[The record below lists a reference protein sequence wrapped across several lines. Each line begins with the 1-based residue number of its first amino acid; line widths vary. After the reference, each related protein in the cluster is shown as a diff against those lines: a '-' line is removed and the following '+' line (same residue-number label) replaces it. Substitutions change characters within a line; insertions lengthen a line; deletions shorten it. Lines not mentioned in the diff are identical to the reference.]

1 MASKS
6 SQSETVKEA
15 VSAATRAIS
24 GNPEL
29 EINFGGMG
37 SSLPNPPNSLKD
49 LTSFRGKADSIACI
63 EKYRDKTIK
72 INSGV
77 EKINSLIRVMEDTRV
92 EILGS
97 LNYPGVASNLSAKFK
112 EKSKLHESFEEQ
124 EDQLEI
130 ALETWLRKT
139 CLPNESDSQSNLF
152 LKYWG
157 KLFDSQGEEFKK
169 NLIDSLNDQARFYD
183 IAENFLKNLNIEDE
197 ENDSDDNDVEDDS
210 EQEEQTSSD
219 QNEEEES
226 QESDSS
232 DEQESQ
238 EGTEE
243 TDYDAGDIDEDAIV
257 DENQEITTN
266 QSWLES
272 LVGQTTNFTYKVYTR
287 SFDEE
292 IKAEDLC
299 SPEELQRL
307 RKHLDQ
313 LMGPSKATIS
323 KLAHRLQR
331 FLMAQQNRSWEFNK
345 EEGMLDSARLHKIIT
360 DPLTA
365 LTYKV
370 EKDTEFRDTS
380 VSILVDSSGSMRGR
394 SMTVAA
400 ICADIISTTL
410 ERCNVKTEVL
420 GFTTKQWKGGESRKL
435 WMEDGKPENP
445 GRLND
450 IRHIIF
456 KSADTPWRR
465 GQKNFGLMLR
475 EGLLKENVDGEA
487 LIWAHDRLARR
498 TEQRKILMVISDGAP
513 VDDSTLS
520 TNPTNFLDLHLRQVI
535 HSIETKSDI
544 NLIAIGIGHDV
555 TRYYKNAVTIHR
567 AEELGGAMLEQL
579 TDLFKV
585 DRAGSPI
592 IVKIKQNF

>member
-1 MASKS
+1 MASKN
-6 SQSETVKEA
+6 SQSETIKEA
-15 VSAATRAIS
+15 VTAATRAIS
-24 GNPEL
+24 GNKEL

-37 SSLPNPPNSLKD
+37 SSLPHPPKTLKE
-49 LTSFRGKADSIACI
+49 LSAYRGKADSLACV
-63 EKYRDKTIK
+63 EKYRDKSVRITS
-72 INSGV
+72 NN
-77 EKINSLIRVMEDTRV
+77 EKVNSLIKVMEDSRV

-97 LNYPGVASNLSAKFK
+97 MNYPGIATNI
-112 EKSKLHESFEEQ
+112 KSKFDDKCKLYESFEDH
-124 EDQLEI
+124 EDHLEI
-130 ALETWLRKT
+130 ALETWLRNL
-139 CLPNESDSQSNLF
+139 CLPDIESSKSSLF

-157 KLFDSQGEEFKK
+157 KVFDNQEIELKERLK
-169 NLIDSLNDQARFYD
+169 ESLNNQSKFQE
-183 IAENFLKNLNIEDE
+183 IAEDFLKNLNIDQE
-197 ENDSDDNDVEDDS
+197 ES
-210 EQEEQTSSD
+210 EQEESD
-219 QNEEEES
+219 LEDENEQEEES
-226 QESDSS
+226 ASESGE
-232 DEQESQ
+232 DEESQ
-238 EGTEE
+238 DSESSPEQDNQEGDEE
-243 TDYDAGDIDEDAIV
+243 TDADSGDIDEDAIV
-257 DENQEITTN
+257 DENQEIMTN

-272 LVGQTTNFTYKVYTR
+272 LVGQTSTFSYKVYTR
-287 SFDEE
+287 NFDEE

-360 DPLTA
+360 DPLTP
-365 LTYKV
+365 LTYKI

-380 VSILVDSSGSMRGR
+380 VSLLVDSSGSMRGR

-420 GFTTKQWKGGESRKL
+420 GFTTKQWKGGESRKM
-435 WMEDGKPENP
+435 WMENGKPENP

-498 TEQRKILMVISDGAP
+498 AEQRKILMVISDGAP

-535 HSIETKSDI
+535 HSIETQSDI

-585 DRAGSPI
+585 D
-592 IVKIKQNF
+592 

>member
-1 MASKS
+1 MGSKS
-6 SQSETVKEA
+6 NTVESIKEA
-15 VSAATRAIS
+15 VSSAARAIS
-24 GNPEL
+24 ENPEI
-29 EINFGGMG
+29 EINYGGIG
-37 SSLPNPPNSLKD
+37 SSLPNPPSSYGELA
-49 LTSFRGKADSIACI
+49 SFRGKADSLACI
-63 EKYRDKTIK
+63 DRFRDKTIHVDA
-72 INSGV
+72 GTQRL
-77 EKINSLIRVMEDTRV
+77 NSLMQEMENVRV
-92 EILGS
+92 EVLGS
-97 LNYPGVASNLSAKFK
+97 KKYPGIASNINAKFE
-112 EKSKLHESFEEQ
+112 EKCSLYQLFEEK
-124 EDQLEI
+124 EDVLEI
-130 ALETWLRKT
+130 ALEGWLRKLF
-139 CLPNESDSQSNLF
+139 LPNISSQESSKL
-152 LKYWG
+152 LKDWEKEFEDKG
-157 KLFDSQGEEFKK
+157 SLFKK
-169 NLIDSLNDQARFYD
+169 ELIDSLEDQIKF
-183 IAENFLKNLNIEDE
+183 AEISRTLLKALEIEEIEPMSE
-197 ENDSDDNDVEDDS
+197 EDQQEDDSDNDEQNTEDDS
-210 EQEEQTSSD
+210 EEESNETGESSD
-219 QNEEEES
+219 Q
-226 QESDSS
+226 D
-232 DEQESQ
+232 SQ
-238 EGTEE
+238 EGSDETEAE
-243 TDYDAGDIDEDAIV
+243 AGDVDEDAIV
-257 DENQEITTN
+257 DENQEIVAN

-272 LVGQTTNFTYKVYTR
+272 LVGQTANFTYKVYTR
-287 SFDEE
+287 AFDEE
-292 IKAEDLC
+292 VTAEDLC

-313 LMGPSKATIS
+313 LMGSSKGTVS

-345 EEGMLDSARLHKIIT
+345 EEGILDSAKLHKIIT
-360 DPLTA
+360 DPLTP
-365 LTYKV
+365 LSYKV

-394 SMTVAA
+394 SMAVAA

-420 GFTTKQWKGGESRKL
+420 GFTTKQWKGGDSRKM

-487 LIWAHDRLARR
+487 LIWAHDRLSRR
-498 TEQRKILMVISDGAP
+498 MEQRKILMVISDGAP

-520 TNPTNFLDLHLRQVI
+520 TNQTNFLDLHLRQVI
-535 HSIETKSDI
+535 HSIETQSEVS
-544 NLIAIGIGHDV
+544 LIAIGIGHDV

-585 DRAGSPI
+585 D
-592 IVKIKQNF
+592 

>member
-1 MASKS
+1 MSLKS
-6 SQSETVKEA
+6 PSPETIKEA
-15 VSAATRAIS
+15 VAAATRALAEDP
-24 GNPEL
+24 NL
-29 EINFGGMG
+29 EISFGGI
-37 SSLPNPPNSLKD
+37 SSLPNPPTHINELP
-49 LTSFRGKADSIACI
+49 SFRGKADSAACV
-63 EKYRDKTIK
+63 KRYRK
-72 INSGV
+72 
-77 EKINSLIRVMEDTRV
+77 EKITLDAGTPKLNALLANLEDVRV
-92 EILGS
+92 EVLGS
-97 LNYPGVASNLSAKFK
+97 KKYPGVATNLKAKFDEKCK
-112 EKSKLHESFEEQ
+112 ELQFLEEKDDLLEVALEAWFRNILLDEKLSSDSIRSLKPWKKELLDKGLPFKNALEESL
-124 EDQLEI
+124 EDQIEFAQVARELLHVLEVDDI
-130 ALETWLRKT
+130 EPLSEEDEPSTDADNDDTS
-139 CLPNESDSQSNLF
+139 NEDN
-152 LKYWG
+152 
-157 KLFDSQGEEFKK
+157 
-169 NLIDSLNDQARFYD
+169 NA
-183 IAENFLKNLNIEDE
+183 EDE
-197 ENDSDDNDVEDDS
+197 EMLDESDISQDAEMEEGSEDVDTEMGETEDDS
-210 EQEEQTSSD
+210 
-219 QNEEEES
+219 
-226 QESDSS
+226 
-232 DEQESQ
+232 
-238 EGTEE
+238 
-243 TDYDAGDIDEDAIV
+243 IV
-257 DENQEITTN
+257 DENEEILTN

-272 LVGQTTNFTYKVYTR
+272 LVGQTSNFNYKVYTR

-292 IKAEDLC
+292 LKAEDLC

-313 LMGPSKATIS
+313 LMGPSKTTVS

-345 EEGMLDSARLHKIIT
+345 EEGMLDPSRLHKIIT

-365 LTYKV
+365 LSYKV
-370 EKDTEFRDTS
+370 EKDTDFRDTS

-420 GFTTKQWKGGESRKL
+420 GFTTKQWKGGESRKK
-435 WMEDGKPENP
+435 WMEDGKPDNP

-456 KSADTPWRR
+456 KSAETPWRR

-498 TEQRKILMVISDGAP
+498 QEQRKILMVISDGAP

-520 TNPTNFLDLHLRQVI
+520 TNKNNFLDLHLRQVI
-535 HSIETKSDI
+535 HSIESQSSVS
-544 NLIAIGIGHDV
+544 LIAIGIGHDV

-585 DRAGSPI
+585 D
-592 IVKIKQNF
+592 

>member
-6 SQSETVKEA
+6 SQSETIKEA
-15 VSAATRAIS
+15 VSAATRALS

-29 EINFGGMG
+29 EVNFGGMG

-49 LTSFRGKADSIACI
+49 LTSFRGKADSLACI
-63 EKYRDKTIK
+63 EKYRDKSIR

-97 LNYPGVASNLSAKFK
+97 LNYPGVASNLSAKFE
-112 EKSKLHESFEEQ
+112 EKSKLHENFDEQ

-139 CLPNESDSQSNLF
+139 CLPNESESQSNLF

-157 KLFDSQGEEFKK
+157 KLFESQGKEFKE
-169 NLIDSLNDQARFYD
+169 NLIVSLNDQAKFYD
-183 IAENFLKNLNIEDE
+183 IAESFLKNLNIEDE
-197 ENDSDDNDVEDDS
+197 EDESEDNDIEDDS
-210 EQEEQTSSD
+210 DQEEQGSAD
-219 QNEEEES
+219 ENEEEES

-232 DEQESQ
+232 PEQENQ
-238 EGTEE
+238 EGNEE
-243 TDYDAGDIDEDAIV
+243 TDSDAGDVDEDAIV
-257 DENQEITTN
+257 DENQEVMTN

-272 LVGQTTNFTYKVYTR
+272 LVGQTNNFTYKVYTR

-292 IKAEDLC
+292 VKAEDLC
-299 SPEELQRL
+299 SPEELLRL

-360 DPLTA
+360 DPLTS
-365 LTYKV
+365 LSYKI

-535 HSIETKSDI
+535 HSVETKSDI

-585 DRAGSPI
+585 D
-592 IVKIKQNF
+592 

>member
-1 MASKS
+1 MGSKLNLAES
-6 SQSETVKEA
+6 IKEA
-15 VSAATRAIS
+15 VSSASRAIS
-24 GNPEL
+24 ENPEI
-29 EINFGGMG
+29 EINYGGMG
-37 SSLPNPPNSLKD
+37 SSLPNPPNSQVELA
-49 LTSFRGKADSIACI
+49 SFRGKADSLACI
-63 EKYRDKTIK
+63 DRFRDKSIFVDAGTQRL
-72 INSGV
+72 NALMH
-77 EKINSLIRVMEDTRV
+77 EMENIRVEV
-92 EILGS
+92 LGS
-97 LNYPGVASNLSAKFK
+97 KKYSGIASNINAKFE
-112 EKSKLHESFEEQ
+112 EKCLLYESFEEK
-124 EDQLEI
+124 DDILEI
-130 ALETWLRKT
+130 SLEAWLRKIF
-139 CLPNESDSQSNLF
+139 LPNISSNKANKFLKQWEKEFEDKGSSFKNQLINSLENQIEFAEISRTLLKALEIDETDPVSEEDQQEDESDN
-152 LKYWG
+152 
-157 KLFDSQGEEFKK
+157 E
-169 NLIDSLNDQARFYD
+169 DQTTD
-183 IAENFLKNLNIEDE
+183 
-197 ENDSDDNDVEDDS
+197 NDSS
-210 EQEEQTSSD
+210 EE
-219 QNEEEES
+219 
-226 QESDSS
+226 DSS
-232 DEQESQ
+232 EAGESPDEDSQ
-238 EGTEE
+238 EGSEETEE
-243 TDYDAGDIDEDAIV
+243 EIGDVDEDAIV
-257 DENQEITTN
+257 DENQEVIAN

-272 LVGQTTNFTYKVYTR
+272 LVGQTANFTYKVYTR
-287 SFDEE
+287 AYDEE
-292 IKAEDLC
+292 VTAEDLC

-313 LMGPSKATIS
+313 LMGSSKGTVS

-345 EEGMLDSARLHKIIT
+345 EEGILDSARLHKIIT
-360 DPLTA
+360 DPLTP
-365 LTYKV
+365 LSYKV

-420 GFTTKQWKGGESRKL
+420 GFTTKQWKGGDSRKM

-487 LIWAHDRLARR
+487 LIWAHDRLSRR
-498 TEQRKILMVISDGAP
+498 MEQRKILMVISDGAP

-520 TNPTNFLDLHLRQVI
+520 TNQTNFLDLHLRQVI
-535 HSIETKSDI
+535 HSIETQSEVS
-544 NLIAIGIGHDV
+544 LIAIGIGHDV

-585 DRAGSPI
+585 D
-592 IVKIKQNF
+592 

>member
-226 QESDSS
+226 QESESS
-232 DEQESQ
+232 DEQENQ

-243 TDYDAGDIDEDAIV
+243 TDSDAGDLDEDAIV

-456 KSADTPWRR
+456 KSADTPWMR

-585 DRAGSPI
+585 D
-592 IVKIKQNF
+592 

>member
-169 NLIDSLNDQARFYD
+169 NLIDSLNDQERFYD

-243 TDYDAGDIDEDAIV
+243 TDSDAGDIDEDAIV

-585 DRAGSPI
+585 D
-592 IVKIKQNF
+592 

>member
-1 MASKS
+1 MASKN
-6 SQSETVKEA
+6 SQSETIKEA
-15 VSAATRAIS
+15 VTAATRAIS
-24 GNPEL
+24 GNKEL

-37 SSLPNPPNSLKD
+37 SSLPHPPKTLKE
-49 LTSFRGKADSIACI
+49 LSAYRGKADSLACV
-63 EKYRDKTIK
+63 EKYRDKSVRISS
-72 INSGV
+72 NN
-77 EKINSLIRVMEDTRV
+77 EKVNSLIKVMEDSRV

-97 LNYPGVASNLSAKFK
+97 MNYPGIATNI
-112 EKSKLHESFEEQ
+112 KSKFDDKCKLYESFEDH
-124 EDQLEI
+124 EDHLEI
-130 ALETWLRKT
+130 ALETWLRNL
-139 CLPNESDSQSNLF
+139 CLPDIESSKSSLF

-157 KLFDSQGEEFKK
+157 KVFDNQEIELKER
-169 NLIDSLNDQARFYD
+169 LIESLNDQSKFQE
-183 IAENFLKNLNIEDE
+183 IAEDFLKNLNIDQE
-197 ENDSDDNDVEDDS
+197 ES
-210 EQEEQTSSD
+210 EQEESD
-219 QNEEEES
+219 LEDENEQEEESASESGEDEES
-226 QESDSS
+226 QESESS
-232 DEQESQ
+232 PEQDNQ
-238 EGTEE
+238 EGDEE
-243 TDYDAGDIDEDAIV
+243 TDADSGDIDEDAIV
-257 DENQEITTN
+257 DENQEIMTN

-272 LVGQTTNFTYKVYTR
+272 LVGQTSTFSYKVYSR
-287 SFDEE
+287 NFDEE

-360 DPLTA
+360 DPLTP
-365 LTYKV
+365 LTYKI

-380 VSILVDSSGSMRGR
+380 VSLLVDSSGSMRGR

-420 GFTTKQWKGGESRKL
+420 GFTTKQWKGGESRKM
-435 WMEDGKPENP
+435 WMENGKPENP

-498 TEQRKILMVISDGAP
+498 AEQRKILMVISDGAP

-535 HSIETKSDI
+535 HSIETQSDI

-585 DRAGSPI
+585 D
-592 IVKIKQNF
+592 

>member
-1 MASKS
+1 MSFKNPS
-6 SQSETVKEA
+6 PELIKEA
-15 VSAATRAIS
+15 VAAATRALAEE
-24 GNPEL
+24 PDL
-29 EINFGGMG
+29 EVNFGGI
-37 SSLPNPPNSLKD
+37 SFLPNPPTHKD
-49 LTSFRGKADSIACI
+49 ELPSFRGKADSAACA
-63 EKYRDKTIK
+63 KRYRK
-72 INSGV
+72 
-77 EKINSLIRVMEDTRV
+77 EKISIDAGTPKLNVLLANLEDVRV
-92 EILGS
+92 EVLGS
-97 LNYPGVASNLSAKFK
+97 KKYPGVATNLKAKFDEKCRESQFLEEK
-112 EKSKLHESFEEQ
+112 E
-124 EDQLEI
+124 DVLEI
-130 ALETWLRKT
+130 ALEAWFRNILLDEKLSSDSTKSLKPWKKELRDKGLKFKNALEQALDDQIKFSEVT
-139 CLPNESDSQSNLF
+139 RELLHVLEVGDIEPLSEEDEPSTDADNDDNSNEEESTTEEEMSDESDLSQ
-152 LKYWG
+152 
-157 KLFDSQGEEFKK
+157 DSEMEEGTEDIDTEMGE
-169 NLIDSLNDQARFYD
+169 A
-183 IAENFLKNLNIEDE
+183 
-197 ENDSDDNDVEDDS
+197 EDDS
-210 EQEEQTSSD
+210 
-219 QNEEEES
+219 
-226 QESDSS
+226 
-232 DEQESQ
+232 
-238 EGTEE
+238 
-243 TDYDAGDIDEDAIV
+243 IV
-257 DENQEITTN
+257 DENEEALTN

-272 LVGQTTNFTYKVYTR
+272 LVGQTSNFNYKVYTR
-287 SFDEE
+287 NFDEE
-292 IKAEDLC
+292 LKAEDLC
-299 SPEELQRL
+299 NPEELQRL

-313 LMGPSKATIS
+313 LMGPSKTTVS

-345 EEGMLDSARLHKIIT
+345 EEGMLDSSRLHKIII

-365 LTYKV
+365 LSYKI
-370 EKDTEFRDTS
+370 EKDTDFKDTS

-420 GFTTKQWKGGESRKL
+420 GFTTKQWKGGESRKQ

-456 KSADTPWRR
+456 KSAETPWRR

-498 TEQRKILMVISDGAP
+498 QEQRKILMVISDGAP

-520 TNPTNFLDLHLRQVI
+520 TNKNNFLDLHLRQVI
-535 HSIETKSDI
+535 HSIESHSSVS
-544 NLIAIGIGHDV
+544 LIAIGIGHDV

-585 DRAGSPI
+585 D
-592 IVKIKQNF
+592 

>member
-1 MASKS
+1 
-6 SQSETVKEA
+6 
-15 VSAATRAIS
+15 
-24 GNPEL
+24 
-29 EINFGGMG
+29 
-37 SSLPNPPNSLKD
+37 
-49 LTSFRGKADSIACI
+49 
-63 EKYRDKTIK
+63 
-72 INSGV
+72 
-77 EKINSLIRVMEDTRV
+77 MEDTRV

-97 LNYPGVASNLSAKFK
+97 LDYPGVYSNIAAKFK
-112 EKSKLHESFEEQ
+112 NKAQLYKGLENQ
-124 EDQLEI
+124 EDFLEI
-130 ALETWLRKT
+130 ALESWLRES
-139 CLPNESDSQSNLF
+139 CLSEDRTFSNEF
-152 LKYWG
+152 LDYWG
-157 KLFDSQGEEFKK
+157 ELFENQDSKLKDDLFS
-169 NLIDSLNDQARFYD
+169 SLENQSKFLEH
-183 IAENFLKNLNIEDE
+183 AENFLKSLRIDDDESDSEDNEIEDE
-197 ENDSDDNDVEDDS
+197 TEQEDEAASEEGEDDDS
-210 EQEEQTSSD
+210 LESESSPEQE
-219 QNEEEES
+219 N
-226 QESDSS
+226 
-232 DEQESQ
+232 Q
-238 EGTEE
+238 EGAEE
-243 TDYDAGDIDEDAIV
+243 TEADMGDIDEDAIV

-272 LVGQTTNFTYKVYTR
+272 LVGKNTNFKYKVYTR
-287 SFDEE
+287 NFDEE
-292 IKAEDLC
+292 IRAEDLC

-313 LMGPSKATIS
+313 LMGSSKATIS

-360 DPLTA
+360 DPLTP
-365 LTYKV
+365 LTYKI
-370 EKDTEFRDTS
+370 EKDTDFRDTS

-420 GFTTKQWKGGESRKL
+420 GFTTKHWKGGESRKI
-435 WMEDGKPENP
+435 WMDDGKPENP

-498 TEQRKILMVISDGAP
+498 SEQRKILMVISDGAP

-535 HSIETKSDI
+535 HSIETMSDI

-585 DRAGSPI
+585 D
-592 IVKIKQNF
+592 

>member
-1 MASKS
+1 MAFRN
-6 SQSETVKEA
+6 SQPEVIKEA
-15 VSAATRAIS
+15 VTAATRAIS
-24 GNPEL
+24 GNS
-29 EINFGGMG
+29 EIEVNFGGLG
-37 SSLPNPPNSLKD
+37 SATSGAPKSKEELK
-49 LTSFRGKADSIACI
+49 SFRGKADSLACA
-63 EKYRDKTIK
+63 EKYRDKSIR
-72 INSGV
+72 INSSSD
-77 EKINSLIRVMEDTRV
+77 KINSLIKVMEDTRV

-97 LNYPGVASNLSAKFK
+97 LDYPGVYSNIAAKFK
-112 EKSKLHESFEEQ
+112 NKAQLYKGLENQDDF
-124 EDQLEI
+124 LEI
-130 ALETWLRKT
+130 ALESWLRES
-139 CLPNESDSQSNLF
+139 CLSEDRTFSNEF
-152 LKYWG
+152 LDYWG
-157 KLFDSQGEEFKK
+157 ELFENQDSKLKDDLFS
-169 NLIDSLNDQARFYD
+169 SLENQSKFLEH
-183 IAENFLKNLNIEDE
+183 AENFLKSLKIDDDESDSEDNEIEDE
-197 ENDSDDNDVEDDS
+197 TEQEDEAASEEGEDDDS
-210 EQEEQTSSD
+210 LESESSPEQE
-219 QNEEEES
+219 N
-226 QESDSS
+226 
-232 DEQESQ
+232 Q
-238 EGTEE
+238 EGAEE
-243 TDYDAGDIDEDAIV
+243 TEADMGDIDEDAIV

-272 LVGQTTNFTYKVYTR
+272 LVGKNTNFKYKVYTR
-287 SFDEE
+287 NFDEE
-292 IKAEDLC
+292 IRAEDLC

-313 LMGPSKATIS
+313 LMGSSKATIS

-360 DPLTA
+360 DPLTP
-365 LTYKV
+365 LTYKI
-370 EKDTEFRDTS
+370 EKDTDFRDTS

-420 GFTTKQWKGGESRKL
+420 GFTTKHWKGGESRKI
-435 WMEDGKPENP
+435 WMDDGKPENP

-498 TEQRKILMVISDGAP
+498 SEQRKILMVISDGAP

-535 HSIETKSDI
+535 HSIETMSDI

-585 DRAGSPI
+585 D
-592 IVKIKQNF
+592 

>member
-1 MASKS
+1 MASKN
-6 SQSETVKEA
+6 SQPEIIKEA
-15 VSAATRAIS
+15 VTAATRAIS
-24 GNPEL
+24 GNA
-29 EINFGGMG
+29 EIEVSFGGVG
-37 SSLPNPPNSLKD
+37 SAASNAPKSKEE
-49 LTSFRGKADSIACI
+49 LTAFRGKADSLACI
-63 EKYRDKTIK
+63 EKYRDKSIR
-72 INSGV
+72 IESGT
-77 EKINSLIRVMEDTRV
+77 EKINTLIKVMEDTRV

-97 LNYPGVASNLSAKFK
+97 LKYPGVYSNISAKFK
-112 EKSKLHESFEEQ
+112 EKTKLYSSLENQ
-124 EDQLEI
+124 EDFLEI
-130 ALETWLRKT
+130 ALESWLRES
-139 CLPNESDSQSNLF
+139 CLPDNNSFKNEFIDYWSRLFNSQESSLKQGLINSLDDQSKF
-152 LKYWG
+152 L
-157 KLFDSQGEEFKK
+157 E
-169 NLIDSLNDQARFYD
+169 N
-183 IAENFLKNLNIEDE
+183 AENFLKNLDIETDERETDENDLEDE
-197 ENDSDDNDVEDDS
+197 S
-210 EQEEQTSSD
+210 EQEEESATQD
-219 QNEEEES
+219 GEDEDS
-226 QESDSS
+226 QESESS
-232 DEQESQ
+232 PEQENQ
-238 EGTEE
+238 EGAEE
-243 TDYDAGDIDEDAIV
+243 TEADEGDIDEDAIV
-257 DENQEITTN
+257 DENQEVTSN

-272 LVGQTTNFTYKVYTR
+272 LVGKNTNFKYRVYTR
-287 SFDEE
+287 NFDEE
-292 IKAEDLC
+292 VRAEDLC

-360 DPLTA
+360 DPLTP

-400 ICADIISTTL
+400 VCADIISTTL

-420 GFTTKQWKGGESRKL
+420 GFTTKHWKGGESRKI
-435 WMEDGKPENP
+435 WMDDGKPENP

-498 TEQRKILMVISDGAP
+498 AEQRKILMVISDGAP

-535 HSIETKSDI
+535 HSIETVSNI

-585 DRAGSPI
+585 D
-592 IVKIKQNF
+592 

>member
-1 MASKS
+1 MASKN
-6 SQSETVKEA
+6 SQSETIKEA
-15 VSAATRAIS
+15 VTAATRAIS
-24 GNPEL
+24 GNKEL

-37 SSLPNPPNSLKD
+37 SSLPHPPKTLKE
-49 LTSFRGKADSIACI
+49 LSAYRGKADSLACV
-63 EKYRDKTIK
+63 EKYRDKSVRIAS
-72 INSGV
+72 NN
-77 EKINSLIRVMEDTRV
+77 EKVNSLIKVMEDSRV

-97 LNYPGVASNLSAKFK
+97 MNYPGIATNI
-112 EKSKLHESFEEQ
+112 KSKFDDKCKLYESFEDH
-124 EDQLEI
+124 EDHLEI
-130 ALETWLRKT
+130 ALETWLRNL
-139 CLPNESDSQSNLF
+139 CLPDIESNKSSLF

-157 KLFDSQGEEFKK
+157 KVFDNQEIELKER
-169 NLIDSLNDQARFYD
+169 LIESLNDQSKFQE
-183 IAENFLKNLNIEDE
+183 IAEDFLKNLNIDQE
-197 ENDSDDNDVEDDS
+197 ES
-210 EQEEQTSSD
+210 EQEESD
-219 QNEEEES
+219 LEDENEQEEES
-226 QESDSS
+226 ASESGE
-232 DEQESQ
+232 DEESQ
-238 EGTEE
+238 DSESSPEQDNQEGDEE
-243 TDYDAGDIDEDAIV
+243 TDADSGDIDEDAIV
-257 DENQEITTN
+257 DENQEIMTN

-272 LVGQTTNFTYKVYTR
+272 LVGQTSTFSYKVYTR
-287 SFDEE
+287 NFDEE

-360 DPLTA
+360 DPLTP
-365 LTYKV
+365 LTYKI

-380 VSILVDSSGSMRGR
+380 VSLLVDSSGSMRGR

-420 GFTTKQWKGGESRKL
+420 GFTTKQWKGGESRKM
-435 WMEDGKPENP
+435 WMENGKPENP

-498 TEQRKILMVISDGAP
+498 AEQRKILMVISDGAP

-535 HSIETKSDI
+535 HSIETQSDI

-585 DRAGSPI
+585 D
-592 IVKIKQNF
+592 

>member
-157 KLFDSQGEEFKK
+157 KLFDSQGEQFKK

-232 DEQESQ
+232 AEQENQ

-243 TDYDAGDIDEDAIV
+243 TDSEVGDLDEDAIV
-257 DENQEITTN
+257 DENQEISTN

-331 FLMAQQNRSWEFNK
+331 LLMAQQNRSWEFNK

-585 DRAGSPI
+585 D
-592 IVKIKQNF
+592 

>member
-63 EKYRDKTIK
+63 EKYRNKTIK

-243 TDYDAGDIDEDAIV
+243 TDPDAGDIDEDAIV

-585 DRAGSPI
+585 D
-592 IVKIKQNF
+592 

>member
-1 MASKS
+1 MSLKS
-6 SQSETVKEA
+6 PSPETIKEA
-15 VSAATRAIS
+15 VAAATRALAEDS
-24 GNPEL
+24 DL
-29 EINFGGMG
+29 EITFGGV
-37 SSLPNPPNSLKD
+37 SSLPNPPTHINELS
-49 LTSFRGKADSIACI
+49 SFRGKADSAACV
-63 EKYRDKTIK
+63 KRYRK
-72 INSGV
+72 
-77 EKINSLIRVMEDTRV
+77 EKITLDAGTPKLNALLANLEDVRV
-92 EILGS
+92 EVLGS
-97 LNYPGVASNLSAKFK
+97 KKYPGVATNLKAKFDEKCK
-112 EKSKLHESFEEQ
+112 ELQFLEEK
-124 EDQLEI
+124 DDLLEI
-130 ALETWLRKT
+130 ALEAWFRNILLDEK
-139 CLPNESDSQSNLF
+139 LSSDSIRSLKPWKKELLDKGLPFKNALEGSLEDQIEFSQVARELLHVLQVDDIEPLSEEDEPSTDADNDDTSNE
-152 LKYWG
+152 
-157 KLFDSQGEEFKK
+157 D
-169 NLIDSLNDQARFYD
+169 NNT
-183 IAENFLKNLNIEDE
+183 EDE
-197 ENDSDDNDVEDDS
+197 EMPDESDISQDSEMEEGSEDVDTEVGETEDDS
-210 EQEEQTSSD
+210 
-219 QNEEEES
+219 
-226 QESDSS
+226 
-232 DEQESQ
+232 
-238 EGTEE
+238 
-243 TDYDAGDIDEDAIV
+243 IV
-257 DENQEITTN
+257 DENEEVLTN

-272 LVGQTTNFTYKVYTR
+272 LVGQTSNFNYKVYTR

-292 IKAEDLC
+292 LKAEDLC

-313 LMGPSKATIS
+313 LMGPSKTTVS

-345 EEGMLDSARLHKIIT
+345 EEGMLDPSRLHKIIT

-365 LTYKV
+365 LSYKV
-370 EKDTEFRDTS
+370 EKDTDFRDTS

-420 GFTTKQWKGGESRKL
+420 GFTTKQWKGGESRKK
-435 WMEDGKPENP
+435 WMEDGKPDNP

-456 KSADTPWRR
+456 KSAETPWRR

-498 TEQRKILMVISDGAP
+498 QEQRKILMVISDGAP

-520 TNPTNFLDLHLRQVI
+520 TNKNNFLDLHLRQVI
-535 HSIETKSDI
+535 HSIESQSSVS
-544 NLIAIGIGHDV
+544 LIAIGIGHDV

-585 DRAGSPI
+585 D
-592 IVKIKQNF
+592 

>member
-1 MASKS
+1 MASKN
-6 SQSETVKEA
+6 SQSETIKEA
-15 VSAATRAIS
+15 VTAATRAIS
-24 GNPEL
+24 GNKEL

-37 SSLPNPPNSLKD
+37 SSLPHPPKTLKE
-49 LTSFRGKADSIACI
+49 LSAYRGKADSLACV
-63 EKYRDKTIK
+63 EKYRDKSVRIAS
-72 INSGV
+72 NN
-77 EKINSLIRVMEDTRV
+77 EKVNSLIKVMEDSRV

-97 LNYPGVASNLSAKFK
+97 MNYPGIATNI
-112 EKSKLHESFEEQ
+112 KSKFDDKCKLYESFEDH
-124 EDQLEI
+124 EDHLEI
-130 ALETWLRKT
+130 ALETWLRNL
-139 CLPNESDSQSNLF
+139 CLPDIESSKSSLF

-157 KLFDSQGEEFKK
+157 KIFDNQEIELKER
-169 NLIDSLNDQARFYD
+169 LIESLNDQSKFQE
-183 IAENFLKNLNIEDE
+183 IAEDFLKNLNIDQE
-197 ENDSDDNDVEDDS
+197 ES
-210 EQEEQTSSD
+210 EQEESD
-219 QNEEEES
+219 LEDENEQEEESASESGEDEES
-226 QESDSS
+226 QESESS
-232 DEQESQ
+232 PEQDNQ
-238 EGTEE
+238 EGDEE
-243 TDYDAGDIDEDAIV
+243 TDADSGDIDEDAIV
-257 DENQEITTN
+257 DENQEIMTN

-272 LVGQTTNFTYKVYTR
+272 LVGQTSTFSYKVYTR
-287 SFDEE
+287 NFDEE

-360 DPLTA
+360 DPLTP
-365 LTYKV
+365 LTYKI

-380 VSILVDSSGSMRGR
+380 VSLLVDSSGSMRGR

-420 GFTTKQWKGGESRKL
+420 GFTTKQWKGGESRKM
-435 WMEDGKPENP
+435 WMENGKPENP

-498 TEQRKILMVISDGAP
+498 AEQRKILMVISDGAP

-535 HSIETKSDI
+535 HSIETQSDI

-585 DRAGSPI
+585 D
-592 IVKIKQNF
+592 

>member
-1 MASKS
+1 MASKN
-6 SQSETVKEA
+6 SQSETIKEA
-15 VSAATRAIS
+15 VTAATRAIS
-24 GNPEL
+24 GNKEL

-37 SSLPNPPNSLKD
+37 SSLPHPPKTLKE
-49 LTSFRGKADSIACI
+49 LSAYRGKADSLACV
-63 EKYRDKTIK
+63 EKYRDKSVRITS
-72 INSGV
+72 NN
-77 EKINSLIRVMEDTRV
+77 EKVNSLIKVMEDSRV

-97 LNYPGVASNLSAKFK
+97 MNYPGIATNI
-112 EKSKLHESFEEQ
+112 KSKFDDKCKLYESFEDH
-124 EDQLEI
+124 EDHLEI
-130 ALETWLRKT
+130 ALETWLRNL
-139 CLPNESDSQSNLF
+139 CLPDIESSKSSLF

-157 KLFDSQGEEFKK
+157 KIFDNQEIELKER
-169 NLIDSLNDQARFYD
+169 LIESLNDQSKFQE
-183 IAENFLKNLNIEDE
+183 IAEDFLKNLNIDQE
-197 ENDSDDNDVEDDS
+197 ES
-210 EQEEQTSSD
+210 EQEESD
-219 QNEEEES
+219 LEDENEQEEESASESGEDEES
-226 QESDSS
+226 QESESS
-232 DEQESQ
+232 PEQDNQ
-238 EGTEE
+238 EGDEE
-243 TDYDAGDIDEDAIV
+243 TDADSGDIDEDAIV
-257 DENQEITTN
+257 DENQEIMTN

-272 LVGQTTNFTYKVYTR
+272 LVGQTSTFSYKVYTR
-287 SFDEE
+287 NFDEE

-360 DPLTA
+360 DPLTP
-365 LTYKV
+365 LTYKI

-380 VSILVDSSGSMRGR
+380 VSLLVDSSGSMRGR

-420 GFTTKQWKGGESRKL
+420 GFTTKQWKGGESRKM
-435 WMEDGKPENP
+435 WMENGKPENP

-535 HSIETKSDI
+535 HSIETQSDI

-585 DRAGSPI
+585 D
-592 IVKIKQNF
+592 

>member
-1 MASKS
+1 
-6 SQSETVKEA
+6 
-15 VSAATRAIS
+15 
-24 GNPEL
+24 
-29 EINFGGMG
+29 MG

-232 DEQESQ
+232 DEQENQ

-243 TDYDAGDIDEDAIV
+243 TDSDAGDLDEDAIV

-585 DRAGSPI
+585 D
-592 IVKIKQNF
+592 

>member
-1 MASKS
+1 MGSKS
-6 SQSETVKEA
+6 NIVESIKEA
-15 VSAATRAIS
+15 VSSATRAVS
-24 GNPEL
+24 ENPEI

-37 SSLPNPPNSLKD
+37 SSLPNPPSSYGELA
-49 LTSFRGKADSIACI
+49 SFRGKADSLACI
-63 EKYRDKTIK
+63 DRFRDKTIHVDA
-72 INSGV
+72 GTQRL
-77 EKINSLIRVMEDTRV
+77 NSLMQEMENVRV
-92 EILGS
+92 EVLGS
-97 LNYPGVASNLSAKFK
+97 KKYPGIASNINAKFE
-112 EKSKLHESFEEQ
+112 EKCSIYESFEEK
-124 EDQLEI
+124 EDVLDI
-130 ALETWLRKT
+130 ALEGWLR
-139 CLPNESDSQSNLF
+139 NLF
-152 LKYWG
+152 LPNISSHKPS
-157 KLFDSQGEEFKK
+157 KLFKDWEKEFEDKGSLFKK
-169 NLIDSLNDQARFYD
+169 ELIDSLEDQIKF
-183 IAENFLKNLNIEDE
+183 AEISRTLLKALEIEEIEPMSE
-197 ENDSDDNDVEDDS
+197 EDQQEDDSDNEEQNTEDDS
-210 EQEEQTSSD
+210 EEESNETGESSD
-219 QNEEEES
+219 Q
-226 QESDSS
+226 D
-232 DEQESQ
+232 SQ
-238 EGTEE
+238 EGSEE
-243 TDYDAGDIDEDAIV
+243 TEAEAGDVDEDAIV
-257 DENQEITTN
+257 DENQEIVAN

-272 LVGQTTNFTYKVYTR
+272 LVGQTSNFTYKVYTR
-287 SFDEE
+287 AFDEE
-292 IKAEDLC
+292 VSAEDLC

-313 LMGPSKATIS
+313 LMGSSKGTVS

-345 EEGMLDSARLHKIIT
+345 EEGILDSARLHKIIT
-360 DPLTA
+360 DPLTP
-365 LTYKV
+365 LSYKI

-420 GFTTKQWKGGESRKL
+420 GFTTKQWKGGDSRKM
-435 WMEDGKPENP
+435 WMEDGKPDNP

-450 IRHIIF
+450 IRHIVF

-487 LIWAHDRLARR
+487 LIWAHDRLSRR
-498 TEQRKILMVISDGAP
+498 MEQRKILMVISDGAP

-520 TNPTNFLDLHLRQVI
+520 TNQTNFLDLHLRQVI
-535 HSIETKSDI
+535 HSIETQSEVS
-544 NLIAIGIGHDV
+544 LIAIGIGHDV

-585 DRAGSPI
+585 D
-592 IVKIKQNF
+592 

>member
-1 MASKS
+1 MASKN
-6 SQSETVKEA
+6 SQSETIKEA
-15 VSAATRAIS
+15 VTAATRAIS
-24 GNPEL
+24 GNKEL

-37 SSLPNPPNSLKD
+37 SSLPHPPKTLKE
-49 LTSFRGKADSIACI
+49 LSAYRGKADSLACV
-63 EKYRDKTIK
+63 EKYRDKSVRITTS
-72 INSGV
+72 N
-77 EKINSLIRVMEDTRV
+77 EKVNSLIKVMEDSRV

-97 LNYPGVASNLSAKFK
+97 INYPGIATNI
-112 EKSKLHESFEEQ
+112 KSKFDDKCKLYESFEDH
-124 EDQLEI
+124 EDHLEI
-130 ALETWLRKT
+130 ALETWLRNL
-139 CLPNESDSQSNLF
+139 CLPNIESNNSSLF

-157 KLFDSQGEEFKK
+157 KVFDNQETEFKERLK
-169 NLIDSLNDQARFYD
+169 ESLNDQTKFQE
-183 IAENFLKNLNIEDE
+183 IAEDFLKSLNIDQE
-197 ENDSDDNDVEDDS
+197 EN
-210 EQEEQTSSD
+210 EQEESD
-219 QNEEEES
+219 LEDENEQEEESASESGEDEES
-226 QESDSS
+226 QESESS
-232 DEQESQ
+232 PEQDNQ
-238 EGTEE
+238 EGDEE
-243 TDYDAGDIDEDAIV
+243 TDADSGDIDEDAIV
-257 DENQEITTN
+257 DENQEIMTN

-272 LVGQTTNFTYKVYTR
+272 LVGQTSTFSYKVYTR
-287 SFDEE
+287 NFDEE

-360 DPLTA
+360 DPLTP
-365 LTYKV
+365 LTYKI

-380 VSILVDSSGSMRGR
+380 VSLLVDSSGSMRGR

-435 WMEDGKPENP
+435 WMENGKPENP

-535 HSIETKSDI
+535 HSIETQSDI

-585 DRAGSPI
+585 D
-592 IVKIKQNF
+592 

>member
-1 MASKS
+1 MGSKS
-6 SQSETVKEA
+6 NLVESIKEA
-15 VSAATRAIS
+15 VSSASRAIS
-24 GNPEL
+24 ENPEI

-37 SSLPNPPNSLKD
+37 SSLPNPPSSYGELA
-49 LTSFRGKADSIACI
+49 SFRGKADSLACI
-63 EKYRDKTIK
+63 DRFRDKTIHVDA
-72 INSGV
+72 GTQRL
-77 EKINSLIRVMEDTRV
+77 NSLMQEMENVRV
-92 EILGS
+92 EVLGS
-97 LNYPGVASNLSAKFK
+97 KKYPGIASNINAKFE
-112 EKSKLHESFEEQ
+112 EKCSLYQSFEEK
-124 EDQLEI
+124 EDVLEI
-130 ALETWLRKT
+130 ALEGWLRKLF
-139 CLPNESDSQSNLF
+139 LPNISSQESSKL
-152 LKYWG
+152 LKDWEKEFEDKG
-157 KLFDSQGEEFKK
+157 SLFKK
-169 NLIDSLNDQARFYD
+169 ELIDSLEDQIKF
-183 IAENFLKNLNIEDE
+183 AEISRTLLKALEIEEIEPMSE
-197 ENDSDDNDVEDDS
+197 EDQQEDDSDNEEQNSEDDS
-210 EQEEQTSSD
+210 EEESNEAGESSD
-219 QNEEEES
+219 Q
-226 QESDSS
+226 D
-232 DEQESQ
+232 SQ
-238 EGTEE
+238 EGSDETEAE
-243 TDYDAGDIDEDAIV
+243 AGDVDEDAIV
-257 DENQEITTN
+257 DENQEIVAN

-272 LVGQTTNFTYKVYTR
+272 LVGQTANFTYKVYTR
-287 SFDEE
+287 AFDEE
-292 IKAEDLC
+292 VTAEDLC

-313 LMGPSKATIS
+313 LMGSNKGTVS

-345 EEGMLDSARLHKIIT
+345 EEGILDSARLHKIIT
-360 DPLTA
+360 DPLTP
-365 LTYKV
+365 LSYKV

-420 GFTTKQWKGGESRKL
+420 GFTTKQWKGGDSRKM

-487 LIWAHDRLARR
+487 LIWAHDRLSRR
-498 TEQRKILMVISDGAP
+498 MEQRKILMVISDGAP

-520 TNPTNFLDLHLRQVI
+520 TNQTNFLDLHLRQVI
-535 HSIETKSDI
+535 HSIETQSEVS
-544 NLIAIGIGHDV
+544 LIAIGIGHDV

-585 DRAGSPI
+585 D
-592 IVKIKQNF
+592 

>member
-1 MASKS
+1 MASRN
-6 SQSETVKEA
+6 SQPEVIKEA
-15 VSAATRAIS
+15 VTAATRAIS
-24 GNPEL
+24 GNS
-29 EINFGGMG
+29 EIEVNFGGLG
-37 SSLPNPPNSLKD
+37 SATSGAPKSKEELK
-49 LTSFRGKADSIACI
+49 SFRGKADSLACA
-63 EKYRDKTIK
+63 EKYRDKSIR
-72 INSGV
+72 INSSTD
-77 EKINSLIRVMEDTRV
+77 KINSLIKVMEDTRV

-97 LNYPGVASNLSAKFK
+97 LDYPGVYSNIAAKFK
-112 EKSKLHESFEEQ
+112 NKAQLYKGLENQDDF
-124 EDQLEI
+124 LEI
-130 ALETWLRKT
+130 ALESWLRES
-139 CLPNESDSQSNLF
+139 CLSEDRTFSNEF
-152 LKYWG
+152 LDYWG
-157 KLFDSQGEEFKK
+157 ELFENQDSKLKDDLFS
-169 NLIDSLNDQARFYD
+169 SLENQSKFLEH
-183 IAENFLKNLNIEDE
+183 AENFLKSLRIDDDESDSEDNEIEDE
-197 ENDSDDNDVEDDS
+197 TEQEDEAASEEGEDDDS
-210 EQEEQTSSD
+210 LESESSPEQE
-219 QNEEEES
+219 N
-226 QESDSS
+226 
-232 DEQESQ
+232 Q
-238 EGTEE
+238 EGAEE
-243 TDYDAGDIDEDAIV
+243 TEADMGDIDEDAIV

-272 LVGQTTNFTYKVYTR
+272 LVGKNTNFKYKVYTR
-287 SFDEE
+287 NFDEE
-292 IKAEDLC
+292 IRAEDLC

-313 LMGPSKATIS
+313 LMGSSKATIS

-360 DPLTA
+360 DPLTP
-365 LTYKV
+365 LTYKI
-370 EKDTEFRDTS
+370 EKDTDFRDTS

-420 GFTTKQWKGGESRKL
+420 GFTTKHWKGGESRKI
-435 WMEDGKPENP
+435 WMDDGKPENP

-498 TEQRKILMVISDGAP
+498 SEQRKILMVISDGAP

-535 HSIETKSDI
+535 HSIETMSDI

-585 DRAGSPI
+585 D
-592 IVKIKQNF
+592 

>member
-1 MASKS
+1 MGSKLNLAES
-6 SQSETVKEA
+6 IKEA
-15 VSAATRAIS
+15 VSSASRAIS
-24 GNPEL
+24 ENPEI
-29 EINFGGMG
+29 EINYGGMG
-37 SSLPNPPNSLKD
+37 SSLPNPPNSQVELA
-49 LTSFRGKADSIACI
+49 SFRGKADSLACI
-63 EKYRDKTIK
+63 DRFRDKSIFVNAGTQRL
-72 INSGV
+72 NALMH
-77 EKINSLIRVMEDTRV
+77 EMENIRVEV
-92 EILGS
+92 LGS
-97 LNYPGVASNLSAKFK
+97 KKYPGIASNINAKFE
-112 EKSKLHESFEEQ
+112 EKCLLYESFEEK
-124 EDQLEI
+124 DDILEI
-130 ALETWLRKT
+130 SLEAWLRKIF
-139 CLPNESDSQSNLF
+139 LPNISSNKANKFLKQWEKEFEDKGSSFKNQLINSLENQIEFAEISRTLLKALEIDETDPVSEEDQQEDESDN
-152 LKYWG
+152 
-157 KLFDSQGEEFKK
+157 E
-169 NLIDSLNDQARFYD
+169 DQTTD
-183 IAENFLKNLNIEDE
+183 
-197 ENDSDDNDVEDDS
+197 NDSS
-210 EQEEQTSSD
+210 EE
-219 QNEEEES
+219 
-226 QESDSS
+226 DSS
-232 DEQESQ
+232 EAGESPDQDSQ
-238 EGTEE
+238 EGSEETEE
-243 TDYDAGDIDEDAIV
+243 EIGDVDEDAIV
-257 DENQEITTN
+257 DENQEVIAN

-272 LVGQTTNFTYKVYTR
+272 LVGQTANFTYKVYTR
-287 SFDEE
+287 AYDEE
-292 IKAEDLC
+292 VTAEDLC

-313 LMGPSKATIS
+313 LMGSSKGTVS

-345 EEGMLDSARLHKIIT
+345 EEGILDSARLHKIIT
-360 DPLTA
+360 DPLTP
-365 LTYKV
+365 LSYKV

-420 GFTTKQWKGGESRKL
+420 GFTTKQWKGGDSRKM

-487 LIWAHDRLARR
+487 LIWAHDRLSRR
-498 TEQRKILMVISDGAP
+498 MEQRKILMVISDGAP

-520 TNPTNFLDLHLRQVI
+520 TNQTNFLDLHLRQVI
-535 HSIETKSDI
+535 HSIETQSEVS
-544 NLIAIGIGHDV
+544 LIAIGIGHDV

-585 DRAGSPI
+585 D
-592 IVKIKQNF
+592 

>member
-1 MASKS
+1 MASKN
-6 SQSETVKEA
+6 SQSETIKEA
-15 VSAATRAIS
+15 VTAATRAIS
-24 GNPEL
+24 GNKEL

-37 SSLPNPPNSLKD
+37 SSLPHPPKTLKE
-49 LTSFRGKADSIACI
+49 LSAYRGKADSLACV
-63 EKYRDKTIK
+63 EKYRDKSVRITAK
-72 INSGV
+72 N
-77 EKINSLIRVMEDTRV
+77 EKVNSLIKVMEDARV

-97 LNYPGVASNLSAKFK
+97 MDYPGIATNI
-112 EKSKLHESFEEQ
+112 KSKFDDKCKLYESFEDH
-124 EDQLEI
+124 EDHLEI
-130 ALETWLRKT
+130 ALETWLRNL
-139 CLPNESDSQSNLF
+139 CLPNIESNNSSLF

-157 KLFDSQGEEFKK
+157 KVFDNQETEFKERLK
-169 NLIDSLNDQARFYD
+169 ESLNDQTKFQE
-183 IAENFLKNLNIEDE
+183 IAEDFLKNLNIDQE
-197 ENDSDDNDVEDDS
+197 ES
-210 EQEEQTSSD
+210 EQEESD
-219 QNEEEES
+219 LEDENEQEEESASESGEDEES
-226 QESDSS
+226 QESESS
-232 DEQESQ
+232 PEQDNQ
-238 EGTEE
+238 EGDEE
-243 TDYDAGDIDEDAIV
+243 TDADSGDIDEDAIV
-257 DENQEITTN
+257 DENQEIMTN

-272 LVGQTTNFTYKVYTR
+272 LVGQTSTFSYKVYTR
-287 SFDEE
+287 NFDEE

-360 DPLTA
+360 DPLTP
-365 LTYKV
+365 LTYKI

-380 VSILVDSSGSMRGR
+380 VSLLVDSSGSMRGR

-435 WMEDGKPENP
+435 WMENGKPENP

-535 HSIETKSDI
+535 HSIETQSDI

-585 DRAGSPI
+585 D
-592 IVKIKQNF
+592 

>member
-1 MASKS
+1 MASRN
-6 SQSETVKEA
+6 SQPEVIKEA
-15 VSAATRAIS
+15 VTAATRAIS
-24 GNPEL
+24 GNS
-29 EINFGGMG
+29 EIEVNFGGLG
-37 SSLPNPPNSLKD
+37 SATSGAPKSREELK
-49 LTSFRGKADSIACI
+49 SFRGKADSLACA
-63 EKYRDKTIK
+63 EKYRDKSIR
-72 INSGV
+72 INSSTD
-77 EKINSLIRVMEDTRV
+77 KINSLIKVMEDTRV

-97 LNYPGVASNLSAKFK
+97 LDYPGVYSNIAAKFK
-112 EKSKLHESFEEQ
+112 NKAQLYKGLENQ
-124 EDQLEI
+124 EDFLEI
-130 ALETWLRKT
+130 ALESWLRESCLYEDKT
-139 CLPNESDSQSNLF
+139 FSNEF
-152 LKYWG
+152 LDYWG
-157 KLFDSQGEEFKK
+157 ELFENQDSKLKDDLFS
-169 NLIDSLNDQARFYD
+169 SLENQSKFLEH
-183 IAENFLKNLNIEDE
+183 AENFLKSLRIDDDESDSEDNEIEDE
-197 ENDSDDNDVEDDS
+197 TEQEDESASEEGEDDDS
-210 EQEEQTSSD
+210 LESESSPEQE
-219 QNEEEES
+219 N
-226 QESDSS
+226 
-232 DEQESQ
+232 Q
-238 EGTEE
+238 EGAEE
-243 TDYDAGDIDEDAIV
+243 TEADMGDIDEDAIV

-272 LVGQTTNFTYKVYTR
+272 LVGKNTNFKYKVYTR
-287 SFDEE
+287 NFDEE
-292 IKAEDLC
+292 IRAEDLC

-313 LMGPSKATIS
+313 LMGSSKATIS

-360 DPLTA
+360 DPLTP
-365 LTYKV
+365 LTYKI
-370 EKDTEFRDTS
+370 EKDTDFRDTS

-420 GFTTKQWKGGESRKL
+420 GFTTKHWKGGESRKI
-435 WMEDGKPENP
+435 WMDDGKPENP

-498 TEQRKILMVISDGAP
+498 SEQRKILMVISDGAP

-535 HSIETKSDI
+535 HSIETMSDI

-585 DRAGSPI
+585 D
-592 IVKIKQNF
+592 

>member
-1 MASKS
+1 MASKN
-6 SQSETVKEA
+6 SQSETIKEA
-15 VSAATRAIS
+15 VTAATRAIS
-24 GNPEL
+24 GNKEL

-37 SSLPNPPNSLKD
+37 SSLPHPPKTLKE
-49 LTSFRGKADSIACI
+49 LSAYRGKADSLACV
-63 EKYRDKTIK
+63 EKYRDKSVRITAS
-72 INSGV
+72 N
-77 EKINSLIRVMEDTRV
+77 EKVSSLIKVMEDSRV

-97 LNYPGVASNLSAKFK
+97 MNYPGIATNI
-112 EKSKLHESFEEQ
+112 KSKFDDKCKLYESFEDH
-124 EDQLEI
+124 EDHLEI
-130 ALETWLRKT
+130 ALETWLRNL
-139 CLPNESDSQSNLF
+139 CLPNIESNSSSLF

-157 KLFDSQGEEFKK
+157 KVFDNQETELKDK
-169 NLIDSLNDQARFYD
+169 LKESLNDQSKFQE
-183 IAENFLKNLNIEDE
+183 IAEDFLNNLNIDQE
-197 ENDSDDNDVEDDS
+197 ES
-210 EQEEQTSSD
+210 EQEESD
-219 QNEEEES
+219 LEDENEQEEESASESGEDEES
-226 QESDSS
+226 QESESS
-232 DEQESQ
+232 PEQDSQ
-238 EGTEE
+238 EGDEE
-243 TDYDAGDIDEDAIV
+243 TDADSGDVDEDAIV
-257 DENQEITTN
+257 DENQEIMTN

-272 LVGQTTNFTYKVYTR
+272 LVGQTSTFSYKVYTR
-287 SFDEE
+287 NFDEE

-313 LMGPSKATIS
+313 LMGPSKTTIS

-360 DPLTA
+360 DPLTP
-365 LTYKV
+365 LTYKI

-380 VSILVDSSGSMRGR
+380 VSLLVDSSGSMRGR

-435 WMEDGKPENP
+435 WMENGKPENP

-450 IRHIIF
+450 LRHIIF

-487 LIWAHDRLARR
+487 LIWAHDRLAKR

-535 HSIETKSDI
+535 HSIETQSDI

-585 DRAGSPI
+585 D
-592 IVKIKQNF
+592 

>member
-1 MASKS
+1 MASKN
-6 SQSETVKEA
+6 SQSDTIKEA
-15 VSAATRAIS
+15 VTAATRAIS
-24 GNPEL
+24 GNKEL

-37 SSLPNPPNSLKD
+37 SSLPHPPKTLKE
-49 LTSFRGKADSIACI
+49 LSAYRGKADSLACV
-63 EKYRDKTIK
+63 EKYRDKSVRIAS
-72 INSGV
+72 NN
-77 EKINSLIRVMEDTRV
+77 EKVNSLIKVMEDSRV

-97 LNYPGVASNLSAKFK
+97 MNYPGIATNI
-112 EKSKLHESFEEQ
+112 KSKFDDKCKLYESFEDH
-124 EDQLEI
+124 EDHLEI
-130 ALETWLRKT
+130 ALETWLRNL
-139 CLPNESDSQSNLF
+139 CLPDIESNKSSLF

-157 KLFDSQGEEFKK
+157 KVFDNQEIELKER
-169 NLIDSLNDQARFYD
+169 LIESLNDQSKFQE
-183 IAENFLKNLNIEDE
+183 IAEDFLKNLNIDQE
-197 ENDSDDNDVEDDS
+197 ES
-210 EQEEQTSSD
+210 EQEESD
-219 QNEEEES
+219 LEDENEQEEESASESGEDEES
-226 QESDSS
+226 QESESS
-232 DEQESQ
+232 PEQDNQ
-238 EGTEE
+238 EGDEE
-243 TDYDAGDIDEDAIV
+243 TDADSGDIDEDAIV
-257 DENQEITTN
+257 DENQEIMTN

-272 LVGQTTNFTYKVYTR
+272 LVGQTSTFSYKVYTR
-287 SFDEE
+287 NFDEE

-360 DPLTA
+360 DPLTP
-365 LTYKV
+365 LTYKI

-380 VSILVDSSGSMRGR
+380 VSLLVDSSGSMRGR

-420 GFTTKQWKGGESRKL
+420 GFTTKQWKGGESRKM
-435 WMEDGKPENP
+435 WMENGKPENP

-498 TEQRKILMVISDGAP
+498 AEQRKILMVISDGAP

-535 HSIETKSDI
+535 HSIETQSDI

-585 DRAGSPI
+585 D
-592 IVKIKQNF
+592 